1 MLDEFILV
9 IAVTIDMFVMSI
21 SCGMDRVKIPIKSA
35 LVISIVGTIIM
46 TIALYFSNI
55 VSLFIPKKI
64 GLYICCAV
72 LCFMGLTNITRWII
86 EKHRNTEKSSS
97 QKNTSPL
104 DVFVCGSRADC
115 DNSKDISI
123 KEAISVAVLMSL
135 DTLICGVATG
145 SDLNVAVVLIST
157 FVLQTLAVLGGSNI
171 GRNFSKIPDI
181 SIFGG
186 LLLIILGILKII

>member
-1 MLDEFILV
+1 
-9 IAVTIDMFVMSI
+9 
-21 SCGMDRVKIPIKSA
+21 
-35 LVISIVGTIIM
+35 
-46 TIALYFSNI
+46 
-55 VSLFIPKKI
+55 
-64 GLYICCAV
+64 
-72 LCFMGLTNITRWII
+72 MGLTNITRWII
-86 EKHRNTEKSSS
+86 EKRRNTEKSSS